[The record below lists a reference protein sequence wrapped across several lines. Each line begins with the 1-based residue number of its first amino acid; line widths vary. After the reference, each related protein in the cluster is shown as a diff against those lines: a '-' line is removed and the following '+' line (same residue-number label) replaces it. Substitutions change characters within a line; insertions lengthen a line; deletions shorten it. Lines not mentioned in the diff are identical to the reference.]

1 MDAFF
6 RMRRSSHTSA
16 FGNQEPLIVVEESEN
31 CEKAEETSTA
41 SSQRQSL
48 DIESPENPY
57 LLSPWRDARETRKH
71 SLPTPPCTSGITAS
85 QVRRLSERGGEGS
98 GPSPREQ
105 AFLATLYSTPAP
117 QPGGRRHSVVTISRV
132 PPTMFGRSRRE
143 SIAAV
148 PAAGGQ
154 RPASYSRRESNSG
167 PPPSTDHR
175 GSIHNL
181 QLDIMDDIVQ
191 ARKARMKLW
200 NTSNERVCEV
210 QTLDEAGTGSSS
222 PMRYTNRRYSDF
234 VGTALPPIQSF
245 RRASELPVSPSSGAI
260 AASLTPIAIGE
271 GGGSVGASAATAAG
285 SSATSAKPK
294 TGRMGI
300 VCTNTDLISLLSS
313 LASSA
318 TEINRC
324 GEKDAPSPLTPLTA
338 PFKSLLKTPTGATAS
353 VASPTGSSVTS
364 GCDVTSTSGVAPQ
377 SQGLLQL
384 PGAATTTGEK
394 LRKNRSNSFDSSLY
408 HSIKQLATG
417 GAGGGALSPGN
428 ATDTERSSVEPGWF
442 TKRHQPMARRKSS
455 LKSPSATLT
464 FANEALE
471 KLRRETRSATAR
483 VTILDPPK
491 QSEHHAGAG
500 KPSVTSSSSS
510 SSTSSSAKASSAAKE
525 SRSPLNKLKWDGR
538 SAIVDARMIG
548 HAIENFITGSSSSSS
563 VGAGSGSAGS
573 GSAPPTGTGTSLLS
587 KKTLVGGGG
596 GKDGGAGGRSASKKS
611 STSSWFGKATD
622 DDDSNDTCDS
632 SLCSTLKDL
641 FVK

>member
-1 MDAFF
+1 MGRQYITKGTSMDAFF
-6 RMRRSSHTSA
+6 RLRRSSHTPSYSQS
-16 FGNQEPLIVVEESEN
+16 GQEPLIVVEESEN
-31 CEKAEETSTA
+31 NEKEEETSNQ

-57 LLSPWRDARETRKH
+57 LLSPWRETRKH

-132 PPTMFGRSRRE
+132 PPTLFGRNRRE
-143 SIAAV
+143 SIAAL
-148 PAAGGQ
+148 PAGQ
-154 RPASYSRRESNSG
+154 RSNASSRRESNIG

-234 VGTALPPIQSF
+234 VGTTLPPIQSF
-245 RRASELPVSPSSGAI
+245 RRASEMPISPCAAQQLAPLAAAATSAGPNAPSTPSSSA
-260 AASLTPIAIGE
+260 
-271 GGGSVGASAATAAG
+271 VAATAAAA
-285 SSATSAKPK
+285 SATTPASDAAFARPK
-294 TGRMGI
+294 TKMGI

-324 GEKDAPSPLTPLTA
+324 GEKEHPSPLASHAFPLRSA
-338 PFKSLLKTPTGATAS
+338 AKSPTTGSAAPTGGGDQPKS
-353 VASPTGSSVTS
+353 N
-364 GCDVTSTSGVAPQ
+364 
-377 SQGLLQL
+377 LQ
-384 PGAATTTGEK
+384 
-394 LRKNRSNSFDSSLY
+394 KNRSNSFDISLY
-408 HSIKQLATG
+408 QNIKQLATG
-417 GAGGGALSPGN
+417 GGGTGGGGGGAGG
-428 ATDTERSSVEPGWF
+428 TDTDRSFIESGWF
-442 TKRHQPMARRKSS
+442 IKRHQPMARRKSAAR
-455 LKSPSATLT
+455 SPSATVT
-464 FANEALE
+464 FARETLD
-471 KLRRETRSATAR
+471 KLRDKEKPAK
-483 VTILDPPK
+483 DEPK
-491 QSEHHAGAG
+491 
-500 KPSVTSSSSS
+500 P
-510 SSTSSSAKASSAAKE
+510 AKAKE

-548 HAIENFITGSSSSSS
+548 HAIENFITGSGSSSSGS
-563 VGAGSGSAGS
+563 SSGKKSATGGGAGSKDGSAG
-573 GSAPPTGTGTSLLS
+573 
-587 KKTLVGGGG
+587 
-596 GKDGGAGGRSASKKS
+596 RSKKS
-611 STSSWFGKATD
+611 STSGWFGKAD
-622 DDDSNDTCDS
+622 EDEDSNDTCDS

>member
-1 MDAFF
+1 MDTFF
-6 RMRRSSHTSA
+6 RLRRSSHTPSYSQ
-16 FGNQEPLIVVEESEN
+16 GGQEPLIVVEESEAN
-31 CEKAEETSTA
+31 EKEEETSNQ

-57 LLSPWRDARETRKH
+57 LLSPWRETRKH

-132 PPTMFGRSRRE
+132 PPTLFGRNRRE
-143 SIAAV
+143 SIAAL
-148 PAAGGQ
+148 PAGQ
-154 RPASYSRRESNSG
+154 RSNASSRRESNIG

-234 VGTALPPIQSF
+234 VGTTLPPIQSF
-245 RRASELPVSPSSGAI
+245 RRASEMPISPCAPLVP
-260 AASLTPIAIGE
+260 AMT
-271 GGGSVGASAATAAG
+271 TAAP
-285 SSATSAKPK
+285 ATPAPAAGEPASFKPK
-294 TGRMGI
+294 TKMGI

-324 GEKDAPSPLTPLTA
+324 GEKEHPSPLA
-338 PFKSLLKTPTGATAS
+338 SHAFPFGRSAAAK
-353 VASPTGSSVTS
+353 SPTAAGPSGSADQPKSN
-364 GCDVTSTSGVAPQ
+364 
-377 SQGLLQL
+377 LQ
-384 PGAATTTGEK
+384 
-394 LRKNRSNSFDSSLY
+394 KNRSNSFDISLY
-408 HSIKQLATG
+408 QNIKQLATG
-417 GAGGGALSPGN
+417 GTLTGGSGGGGAGP
-428 ATDTERSSVEPGWF
+428 TDTEKSSVESGWF
-442 TKRHQPMARRKSS
+442 IKRHQPMARRKSS
-455 LKSPSATLT
+455 AKSPSATVT
-464 FANEALE
+464 FARETFD
-471 KLRRETRSATAR
+471 KLRDKEPAHK
-483 VTILDPPK
+483 DEPK
-491 QSEHHAGAG
+491 P
-500 KPSVTSSSSS
+500 KP
-510 SSTSSSAKASSAAKE
+510 KE

-563 VGAGSGSAGS
+563 SSGKKSSA
-573 GSAPPTGTGTSLLS
+573 A
-587 KKTLVGGGG
+587 GGG
-596 GKDGGAGGRSASKKS
+596 GKDGTGGRTGGKKS
-611 STSSWFGKATD
+611 STSSWFGKAD
-622 DDDSNDTCDS
+622 EDEDSNDTCDS